1 MAPRTTGGT
10 SSAGC
15 AVRIT
20 MTCTRYKVRRG
31 AGAVTSSV
39 LAQISGPG
47 EGHVVAVGPLE
58 QIVFKA
64 TGSTTGDAFE
74 FFEMTVQ
81 PGGGPP
87 DHTHRDHD
95 EAYYLCTGS
104 LRFRLAD
111 QLFTAT
117 AGTYILAP
125 RKTAHGFTN
134 PGSEP
139 ATMLVLVRP
148 AGLQGFFE
156 RLGPLLFGTPDE
168 AEIARVS
175 AEYACED
182 AAPLAVD
189 ESPRPTGSA

>member
-1 MAPRTTGGT
+1 MT
-10 SSAGC
+10 SP
-15 AVRIT
+15 
-20 MTCTRYKVRRG
+20 MP
-31 AGAVTSSV
+31 
-39 LAQISGPG
+39 AQVSGPG
-47 EGHVVAVGPLE
+47 QGHTVAVGPLE

-74 FFEMTVQ
+74 LFELTVQ

-95 EAYYLCTGS
+95 EAYYLCSGS
-104 LRFRLAD
+104 LRFRLGD

-117 AGTYILAP
+117 PGTYAFAP
-125 RKTAHGFTN
+125 RGTEHGFTN
-134 PGSEP
+134 PNSEP

-156 RLGPLLFGTPDE
+156 RLGPLLFGAPDE

-182 AAPLAVD
+182 AAPLTVD
-189 ESPRPTGSA
+189 ESGRPSGSA